1 MKESVW
7 LMLGFTWNLSS
18 RGLWEMRF
26 LAFLTLEGHTVA
38 MRRDLAMDQSE
49 SVCRFYCRGY
59 IVGVRRDMGARGT
72 FLRET

>member
-1 MKESVW
+1 MRESVW
-7 LMLGFTWNLSS
+7 LTLGFAWNLSC
-18 RGLWEMRF
+18 RGLWEMRS
-26 LAFLTLEGHTVA
+26 LAFLTLEGHAVA

-59 IVGVRRDMGARGT
+59 IVGMRRDGGPRGT